1 MGGNNFFSVPKVKK
15 TRRVV
20 WGRALSR
27 ARLLSLALLR
37 NRHCPFELNHIKF
50 AVPFLAKMNRRI
62 RFGLVFVGPRPATDG
77 EFLRDLGIRHIEGC
91 SLKNRHYVLFT
102 LKRARRSK
110 DILNAVEAQNKL
122 NNRGAQTDLEEELML
137 ASDGLLIDG
146 ASTIVLVP
154 VNAESKDDDGGGGG
168 GTSAL
173 PAASDQ
179 SSAFVAVFDK
189 GHAFQSHE
197 IFRVIYTAKLSSTQ
211 VPAPPAINEFGAP
224 IVLPFVGPDGDV
236 SSQPS
241 GYWSWSAAGVPEP
254 VASGS
259 GKRAV
264 SELSTDL
271 VEASVKPS
279 SSKRVCLL
287 PPNKEA
293 LALSEMEREL
303 FGVTAEVGGGEINA
317 LARPENESVAL
328 PMVEDTP
335 VPPAAVLSS
344 AEAAAVEEDEAVF
357 EAQVR
362 SCVLVLF
369 YLAVIHTPFVFLTAL
384 DGRLGAHRSL
394 PRRRMRNLR
403 LLGRRRASRHR
414 PPPVAR
420 RPLVVVHVAAV
431 VVGRRGKQRVG
442 LLRRRLLLQL
452 TR

>member
-1 MGGNNFFSVPKVKK
+1 
-15 TRRVV
+15 
-20 WGRALSR
+20 
-27 ARLLSLALLR
+27 
-37 NRHCPFELNHIKF
+37 
-50 AVPFLAKMNRRI
+50 MNRRI

-77 EFLRDLGIRHIEGC
+77 EFLRGLGIRHIEGC

-154 VNAESKDDDGGGGG
+154 VNAESKDGDGG

-173 PAASDQ
+173 SAASDQ

-241 GYWSWSAAGVPEP
+241 GYWSWSAVPES
-254 VASGS
+254 ASSAAGS

-287 PPNKEA
+287 PLNKEA
-293 LALSEMEREL
+293 VALSEMEREL
-303 FGVTAEVGGGEINA
+303 FGVMAEVGGETIPGA
-317 LARPENESVAL
+317 LARQESAPVAL
-328 PMVEDTP
+328 PAVVAADIP
-335 VPPAAVLSS
+335 VPPVCAVST
-344 AEAAAVEEDEAVF
+344 EAAAVEEEDEAVF
-357 EAQVR
+357 EAQVG
-362 SCVLVLF
+362 SCF
-369 YLAVIHTPFVFLTAL
+369 Y
-384 DGRLGAHRSL
+384 DSL
-394 PRRRMRNLR
+394 LCFPTFTLSVSD
-403 LLGRRRASRHR
+403 RA
-414 PPPVAR
+414 
-420 RPLVVVHVAAV
+420 
-431 VVGRRGKQRVG
+431 
-442 LLRRRLLLQL
+442 
-452 TR
+452 